1 MINAASNAIFRT
13 VTFLITASLA
23 ASLAAQHQHET
34 SPLPVPLVTDL
45 GEVDFP
51 NSGSP
56 EAQPYFLRGILL
68 LHSFEYRPAADA
80 FREARRIDPSF
91 ALAYW
96 GEAMT
101 HNHPIWG
108 EQDTAAG
115 RKVLELLGSTEAERQ
130 AKAPTE
136 REKGYLGALEL
147 LLGAGDK
154 RSRDAAY
161 SEAMERLSVS
171 FPDDLDAKAFYALSL
186 LGLSGEIRDI
196 ANYMKAAAVAE
207 EVYEVNRRH
216 PGALHYLI
224 HAYDD
229 PLHAPLGLR
238 AARLYAS
245 VAPAASHAQ
254 HMPSHIFYALGI
266 WDEAISSNIDS
277 LNTAR
282 SQGMGG
288 YHPMHW
294 LQHGWLQVG
303 RQAEA
308 ERLLMLVGS
317 DVEKNPTP
325 FARTHQAM
333 MGATWL
339 IETRGSRPDIAV
351 KPVDD
356 GGIASLAPFASLDFA
371 RGLIAAESGDAEA
384 AGTHLSLLRGRLDDG
399 RKALRGDD
407 AIASRYSAVYPA
419 EIASTEI
426 MEKMLESAIA
436 FAAGK
441 PDAAIRLARA
451 ATEMED
457 RAEFEYGPPPTL
469 KPPYELLGELLLRS
483 GQKAEAIRAF
493 ESVLKRYPNRR
504 LTLEGLRAAGVEVA
518 IPVSRMSTERV
529 AIHE

>member
-1 MINAASNAIFRT
+1 MMNSRSKASLRT
-13 VTFLITASLA
+13 VIFLITASLA
-23 ASLAAQHQHET
+23 ASLGAQHVHE
-34 SPLPVPLVTDL
+34 SPEVPVPLVADL

-56 EAQPYFLRGILL
+56 EAQPHFLRGLLL
-68 LHSFEYRPAADA
+68 LHSFEYRPAAEA

-101 HNHPIWG
+101 YNHPIWG
-108 EQDTAAG
+108 EQDTAAA
-115 RKVLELLGSTEAERQ
+115 RKVLELLGPTEAERQ

-136 REKGYLGALEL
+136 REKGYLGAVEI

-161 SEAMERLSVS
+161 SEAMEQLSAR
-171 FPDDLDAKAFYALSL
+171 FPEDLDAKAFYSLSL
-186 LGLSGEIRDI
+186 LGLSGEVRDI
-196 ANYMKAAAVAE
+196 GNYIKAAAVAE

-254 HMPSHIFYALGI
+254 HMPSHIFYALGM
-266 WDEAISSNIDS
+266 WDDAISSNIVS
-277 LNTAR
+277 MNTAR

-303 RQAEA
+303 REEEA
-308 ERLLMLVGS
+308 VRLLKLVGK

-325 FARTHQAM
+325 FARTHEAM

-339 IETRGSRPDIAV
+339 IETRGARPDIVV
-351 KPVDD
+351 KPAND

-371 RGLIAAESGDAEA
+371 RGLIAAGSGDAVGA
-384 AGTHLSLLRGRLDDG
+384 TGHLTALRQRLHEG
-399 RKALRGDD
+399 RKALPGNE

-426 MEKMLESAIA
+426 METMLESAIA

-441 PDAAIRLARA
+441 PDEAIRLARTA
-451 ATEMED
+451 AEMED

-469 KPPYELLGELLLRS
+469 KPPYELLGELLLRTERS
-483 GQKAEAIRAF
+483 AEAVIAF
-493 ESVLKRYPNRR
+493 ERVLERYPNRR
-504 LTLEGLRAAGVEVA
+504 LTLEGLRAAGVDIA
-518 IPVSRMSTERV
+518 LPATRLSSERV